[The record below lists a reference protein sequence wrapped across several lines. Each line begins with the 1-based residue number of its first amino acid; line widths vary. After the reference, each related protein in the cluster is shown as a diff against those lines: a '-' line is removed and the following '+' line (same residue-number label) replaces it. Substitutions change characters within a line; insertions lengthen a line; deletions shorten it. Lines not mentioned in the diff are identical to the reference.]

1 MPAASY
7 RTGMMVATLMKMKK
21 NMRIAKISVVEKE
34 KRRHKSVSLNILA
47 FSDDNRDIVI
57 IVMIQKKKKEE
68 TQTSV
73 LCLF

>member
-7 RTGMMVATLMKMKK
+7 HTGMMVATLMKMKK

-57 IVMIQKKKKEE
+57 
-68 TQTSV
+68 
-73 LCLF
+73 